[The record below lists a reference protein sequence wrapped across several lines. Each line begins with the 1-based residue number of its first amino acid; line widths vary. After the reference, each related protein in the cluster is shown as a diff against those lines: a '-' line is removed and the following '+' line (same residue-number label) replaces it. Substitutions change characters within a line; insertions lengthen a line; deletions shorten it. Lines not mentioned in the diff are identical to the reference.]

1 MNLSN
6 IKVSNDDD
14 GITNLIIKSKNT
26 LINDEFINN
35 FIESINFI
43 SNYKNLKGIIISTD
57 HNNYDYDYDLNFLMS
72 LKNSELIFNTIT
84 KFSKAMRKL
93 ETIGKPIVSIIS
105 GEIKLGGLEIILHAH
120 HKIANKN
127 NTTFYFKNTKYSL
140 IPSIGGSQRL
150 PRQIGIEKSINLFLG
165 DKVMSAEEALEL
177 NLVNE
182 IVDERELFNKAKE
195 YIIKNPSS
203 LQDWDNKKLMR
214 SQPNPFSNE
223 NLNYFISK
231 IASLH
236 ANTFNHYPSVNV
248 LISSI
253 YEGLNTDVN
262 SGLKI
267 EARHFTW
274 LIQNIETKSMLET
287 LILNKPNKE
296 LPDDL
301 INKIKISFEE
311 NYAAEGVKLLLN
323 GVSAALIENA
333 GKRLD
338 FKEGPLELADK
349 LDIQCIINQL
359 DSTDASTASLIRSM
373 QKINRNG
380 LSNNK
385 GFYDYKEGKKINIWP
400 GLIDLIPLSKNQPSI
415 DEVEIRLLFSAINN
429 IFYNYNKYADL
440 NNPEAYDYI
449 AIKNIGL
456 PIWTGGAFKWVKE
469 NGVEKFINISG
480 KYAKTLGSRFVLN
493 ENILNIIKSI

>member
-26 LINDEFINN
+26 LINDEFIND

-57 HNNYDYDYDLNFLMS
+57 HNNYDYDYDLNFLMT

-165 DKVMSAEEALEL
+165 DKVISAEEALEL
-177 NLVNE
+177 NIVNE
-182 IVDERELFNKAKE
+182 IVDESELFNKARE

-214 SQPNPFSNE
+214 YQPNPFSNE

-287 LILNKPNKE
+287 LILNKPNIE
-296 LPDDL
+296 LPNDL

>member
-6 IKVSNDDD
+6 IKVINNDE

-26 LINDEFINN
+26 LINDEFIND
-35 FIESINFI
+35 FTESIDFI
-43 SNYKNLKGIIISTD
+43 ASYKNLKGVIISTE
-57 HNNYDYDYDLNFLMS
+57 HNNYDYDYDLNFLLS

-84 KFSKAMRKL
+84 KLTKALRQL
-93 ETIGKPIVSIIS
+93 ETLGKPIVSIVS

-120 HKIANKN
+120 HRIANKS
-127 NTTFYFKNTKYSL
+127 NTIFHFKNIKYSL

-150 PRQIGIEKSINLFLG
+150 PRQIGINKSVNLYLS
-165 DKVMSAEEALEL
+165 DKVISVEEALEL

-182 IVDERELFNKAKE
+182 VVDKNKLFNQAKE
-195 YIIKNPSS
+195 YIIKNSSS
-203 LQDWDNKKLMR
+203 LQNWDNKKLLK

-223 NLNYFISK
+223 NLSYFISK

-236 ANTFNHYPSVNV
+236 STTSDHYPAVKL

-253 YEGLNTDVN
+253 YEGLNTDIN

-287 LILNKPNKE
+287 LVLKKQKKE
-296 LPDDL
+296 LPEN
-301 INKIKISFEE
+301 IIHNFKKSFRE

-338 FKEGPLELADK
+338 FEAGPLKLADT

-359 DSTDASTASLIRSM
+359 DSTDASAASLIRSM

-380 LSNNK
+380 LSTNK
-385 GFYDYKEGKKINIWP
+385 GFYDYKEGGKSNIWP
-400 GLIDLIPLSKNQPSI
+400 GLIDLIPTAKIQPSI
-415 DEVEIRLLFSAINN
+415 GEVEKRLLFSAINN
-429 IFYNYNKYADL
+429 IFYNYNKYPDL
-440 NNPEAYDYI
+440 NNSEAVDYFSI
-449 AIKNIGL
+449 INIGL

-469 NGVEKFINISG
+469 NGIKEFINTSNE
-480 KYAKTLGSRFVLN
+480 YAKTLGSRFVLN
-493 ENILNIIKSI
+493 ENILKIIKSI